1 MFSKADTQFMAH
13 ALRLARRGL
22 FTATP
27 NPRVGCLLVSKNAI
41 VAEGWHERAGEPHAE
56 IVALNAAKEQAAGA
70 TAYVTLEPC
79 CHYGRTAPCAD
90 ALIAAGVSRVVA
102 AMQDPNPR
110 VAGAGLARLRDAQV
124 QVECGL
130 LEAQAGD
137 LNRGFVS
144 RMTRKRPW
152 VTMKI
157 AASLDG
163 KTALGTG
170 ESRWL
175 TSEDSRRDA
184 HRFRARSC
192 AILTGI
198 GTVAQDDPEM
208 TVRYVNST
216 RRPLRVVVDSKLK
229 IPNHAKILA
238 GGGVLVAS
246 ALNYP
251 GVIRRLQN
259 AGAQV
264 AVLPGAAGKVDLA
277 ALMQELANREINELL
292 VEAGSGLNGALLRA
306 GLADELLLY
315 MSPHFLGE
323 AGRGMFDLPD
333 LPDLERKREFRIVD
347 VRKVGA
353 DMRILAR
360 L

>member
-1 MFSKADTQFMAH
+1 MFSKADIQFMAH

-22 FTATP
+22 CTATP
-27 NPRVGCLLVSKNAI
+27 NPRVGCVIVNKNG
-41 VAEGWHERAGEPHAE
+41 VAGEGWHERAGEPHAE
-56 IVALNAAKEQAAGA
+56 IIALNAAKEHAAGA

-90 ALIAAGVSRVVA
+90 ALVAAGVSRVVA

-110 VAGAGLARLRDAQV
+110 VSGAGLARLKDAQV
-124 QVECGL
+124 QVENGL
-130 LEAQAGD
+130 LETQARE
-137 LNRGFVS
+137 LNPGFIS
-144 RMTRKRPW
+144 RMTRGRPW

-157 AASLDG
+157 ASSLDG
-163 KTALGTG
+163 KTALATG

-184 HRFRARSC
+184 HRVRASAC

-198 GTVAQDDPEM
+198 GTVIQDDPEM
-208 TVRYVNST
+208 TVRHVTST
-216 RRPLRVVVDSKLK
+216 RRPLRVVVDSKLQ
-229 IPNHAKILA
+229 IPAHAKILA
-238 GGGVLVAS
+238 GGGVLVAA

-264 AVLPGAAGKVDLA
+264 VVFSGAAGKVDLA
-277 ALMQELANREINELL
+277 ALMNELGGREINELL
-292 VEAGSGLNGALLRA
+292 VEAGSGLNGALLKA
-306 GLADELLLY
+306 GLVDELLLY
-315 MSPHFLGE
+315 MSPHLLGE

-333 LPDLERKREFRIVD
+333 LPDLERKRDLKITD
-347 VRKVGA
+347 VRKVGK
-353 DMRILAR
+353 DMRVIAR